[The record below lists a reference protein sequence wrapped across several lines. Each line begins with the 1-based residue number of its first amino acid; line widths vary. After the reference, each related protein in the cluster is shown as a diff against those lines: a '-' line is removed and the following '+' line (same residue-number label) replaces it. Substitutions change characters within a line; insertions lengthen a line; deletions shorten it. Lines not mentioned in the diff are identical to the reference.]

1 MAYEKIK
8 AMKSL
13 LTSSHNADFI
23 FDIGAN
29 VGKITNQLIST
40 GVNVYAFEPDPEAF
54 KKLILIKASNLTSFN
69 SAVWIN
75 QKKQILFRHKDWERS
90 HSHTS
95 SSLISSKINVDS
107 RNTVKVDATDIT
119 NMVSS
124 LKGNGVMKMDVEGA
138 EYDLLNYWSDNKVL
152 SRFDVIYCEFHAK
165 KISFGRIK
173 HLLLYLKL
181 VVRGQNKI
189 VRDWY

>member
-1 MAYEKIK
+1 M
-8 AMKSL
+8 
-13 LTSSHNADFI
+13 
-23 FDIGAN
+23 G
-29 VGKITNQLIST
+29 
-40 GVNVYAFEPDPEAF
+40 
-54 KKLILIKASNLTSFN
+54 
-69 SAVWIN
+69 
-75 QKKQILFRHKDWERS
+75 
-90 HSHTS
+90 
-95 SSLISSKINVDS
+95 
-107 RNTVKVDATDIT
+107 
-119 NMVSS
+119 SS